1 VCFFIIGTAGLVHF
15 LDYRNYILIP
25 SCFILLFAVI
35 YGYKKN
41 KRVANRLVTGLWIGL
56 VATLALE
63 AVRIP
68 SIYVQWIP
76 HDDMIALPGNLLTN
90 PPTIQDFNVMIRH
103 HDTKETMQQNGNDN
117 MKMADHMKSTA
128 ASNPPLSTSGHN
140 GPKAMSNNDVMTK
153 GSSTKQ
159 DSQMITGGQQQQ
171 KQLTQLGNE
180 NPHMSRSNNTYAT
193 RTMMMGDS
201 MMQDSM
207 QPSSIL
213 VVGGL
218 YHFWNGVTMAAV
230 YTLVIGR
237 GRWYYGVIWGFIIN
251 IGMMLAP
258 WMIPMVG
265 PFGINYGSGYTIF
278 VASLLAHLAYGAVVG
293 ILAHR
298 FIKDSTSLVNIIKP
312 SEARV
317 R

>member
-90 PPTIQDFNVMIRH
+90 PPTIQDFNAMIRH
-103 HDTKETMQQNGNDN
+103 HETKETMQQNGNDN
-117 MKMADHMKSTA
+117 MKMADPMKSTA
-128 ASNPPLSTSGHN
+128 ASNRLLNASGHN

-153 GSSTKQ
+153 DSSMKQ
-159 DSQMITGGQQQQ
+159 DSQIITSGQQQQ

-180 NPHMSRSNNTYAT
+180 NPHMSR
-193 RTMMMGDS
+193 MMGDS
-201 MMQDSM
+201 MMQDST
-207 QPSSIL
+207 QPFSVL

-218 YHFWNGVTMAAV
+218 YHFWNGATMAAV

-237 GRWYYGVIWGFIIN
+237 GRWYYGLMWGFIIN

-265 PFGINYGSGYTIF
+265 PFGINYGPGYTIF
-278 VASLLAHLAYGAVVG
+278 IASLLAHLAYGAVVG

-298 FIKDSTSLVNIIKP
+298 FIKDSRSLVNIIKP
-312 SEARV
+312 SEANV